1 MFAGVLLI
9 FGVLVGISLIIS
21 GANRLALAA
30 AL

>member
-1 MFAGVLLI
+1 VQILAI
-9 FGVLVGISLIIS
+9 LVGVSLIVS